1 MLINNFFLFRLS
13 GLPSILSS
21 RIKLPQEN
29 LYSMKPIDDIASF
42 RTTIMPMLLAFGPY
56 LYRDSLLLTK
66 LIRILG
72 TTLKSNLDDFRY
84 DVLNLLI
91 ITILPSFSLIE
102 SNSALAQELWSL
114 LTLFPYNERF
124 LLYNNWKIESINPL
138 LIKMK
143 YFTMRRIKYI
153 MKRISKDKDSIKQS
167 GRLIGK
173 LSHSNPTFL
182 FEYVSNGIVFIF
194 NFLY

>member
-1 MLINNFFLFRLS
+1 
-13 GLPSILSS
+13 
-21 RIKLPQEN
+21 
-29 LYSMKPIDDIASF
+29 MKPIDDIASF
-42 RTTIMPMLLAFGPY
+42 RSTVMPMLLAFGPY

-72 TTLKSNLDDFRY
+72 TTLKSNFDDFRY

-91 ITILPSFSLIE
+91 ITILPSFSLVE

-114 LTLFPYNERF
+114 LSLFPYNERF
-124 LLYNNWKIESINPL
+124 LLYNNWKMELTNPL
-138 LIKMK
+138 LSKMK

-167 GRLIGK
+167 GRSIGK

-182 FEYVSNGIVFIF
+182 FEYVSNLEIDFLLFIDQKF
-194 NFLY
+194 VIF